1 MSVITKDLERPDNKI
16 KVTKA
21 PLTEWS
27 SQPRK
32 DDSLTLVLDTN
43 IAPMNAAGLG
53 IRTTLYL
60 KVIVKVTC

>member
-53 IRTTLYL
+53 MRTQIQDTSPQHEPA
-60 KVIVKVTC
+60 